1 MRREREREREPVN
14 GMKSRNLCMH
24 IDPAVVGA
32 EPSEREVGL
41 LGQRREGGEEEV
53 GIPRLGAARRPLPLL
68 GRVWWMEG
76 SGRRL
81 RTQRERRTEKA
92 KEEGNVSQRERERER
107 ERERSERRRRGRP
120 SSART
125 T

>member
-1 MRREREREREPVN
+1 
-14 GMKSRNLCMH
+14 MH

-81 RTQRERRTEKA
+81 RNGASRCSLSLSLSL
-92 KEEGNVSQRERERER
+92 GVWMCV
-107 ERERSERRRRGRP
+107 GMCVLV
-120 SSART
+120 
-125 T
+125 